1 MADEQRTSAAPRGA
15 SSGTSWF
22 YDPKIR
28 SAVFQVLT
36 VAVIVALVF
45 IMVNNTAE
53 NLKTRN
59 IAQGFGF
66 LSTTAGFDISQT
78 PIDYPKDSSYGRA
91 IVVGLINTL
100 IVAVVGIFFATIIG
114 FLVGIARLSSNW
126 VVSRLATGYVEII
139 RNIPLLLQMFFWYFG
154 LIPILPGP
162 RESLEIKP
170 LKLLA
175 WPLDGLAAL
184 PLPKGATDWLAGA
197 AKAVGADSWVYFLN
211 NRGLV
216 GPSVGF
222 GPGSLQALGIVVV
235 VALAAAYLIRR
246 WARARQ
252 IRTGRPFPSV
262 LVGIVLVVGLPLLYA
277 AVFGLE
283 ATVQYPAKTR
293 FNLSGGQRVIPEL
306 IALII
311 ALAVY
316 TGAFIA
322 ETVRAGILAVAHGQT
337 EAARSLGL
345 HHGRTLQLVVI
356 PQAMRV
362 IIPPLTSQY
371 LNLTKNSSLA
381 VAIGYPDLVYTG
393 GTVLNQTGQ
402 AIEVISIWMLVY
414 LGTSLITSFAMNVF
428 NARMAIVER

>member
-1 MADEQRTSAAPRGA
+1 MAEQPGAKSAPSA
-15 SSGTSWF
+15 TSWF

-28 SAVFQVLT
+28 SAVFQIAT
-36 VAVIVALVF
+36 VVIIALLLYAIVT
-45 IMVNNTAE
+45 NTSQ
-53 NLKTRN
+53 NLKARN

-66 LSTTAGFDISQT
+66 LSTTAGFDISQA
-78 PIDYPKDSSYGRA
+78 PIDFPKDANYGRA
-91 IVVGLINTL
+91 ILVGLINTL
-100 IVAVVGIFFATIIG
+100 IVAVCGIVLATIIG
-114 FLVGIARLSSNW
+114 FTVGVARLSTNW
-126 VVSRLATGYVEII
+126 VLSRLATAYVEII
-139 RNIPLLLQMFFWYFG
+139 RNIPLLLQMFFWYFAV
-154 LIPILPGP
+154 LAVLPGP
-162 RESLEIKP
+162 RDSIEVKP
-170 LKLLA
+170 LKLIE
-175 WPLDGLAAL
+175 WPLDGLALL
-184 PLPKGATDWLAGA
+184 PLPEAAKVSIAAA
-197 AKAVGADSWVYFLN
+197 AKAIGADTWVYYLN
-211 NRGLV
+211 NRGMV

-222 GPGSLQALGIVVV
+222 GEGDLSALGLAALAGLV
-235 VALAAAYLIRR
+235 VAWLLHR
-246 WARARQ
+246 WAKARQ
-252 IRTGRPFPSV
+252 MKTGQPFPS
-262 LVGIVLVVGLPLLYA
+262 LRVGLLIVIAVPVVYA
-277 AVFGLE
+277 LVTGIQTSVDFP
-283 ATVQYPAKTR
+283 TKTR
-293 FNLSGGQRVIPEL
+293 FNLAGGQRIIPEL
-306 IALII
+306 MALVV
-311 ALAVY
+311 ALSVY

-345 HHGRTLQLVVI
+345 HPGRTLQLVVI